1 MNINTWSVMSFTHE
15 ANCEIYCMGIVV
27 ELIVKVPYLFTNMV
41 LFPYLLAAGVWAV
54 RFNNGLED
62 GLNCFYLSRIQPL
75 PRTVSSS

>member
-1 MNINTWSVMSFTHE
+1 MNISTWGVILFTHE
-15 ANCEIYCMGIVV
+15 TNCEIYCMGIVV

-41 LFPYLLAAGVWAV
+41 LFPYLLAARVWAV